1 MPRVSQVITQTVA
14 VEQKLTISPKQ
25 QLTLRKHLQNVQ
37 MKRKKIK
44 EWKADIDASVGQ
56 VEDILADLGAEEL
69 EFEGFKTK
77 IVAGVRKKFNAEKFV
92 KKGGNL
98 AVYLAAMDELP
109 VAAYV
114 KVTPPGETD
123 DDA

>member
-44 EWKADIDASVGQ
+44 ELEKDVKASIGE
-56 VEDILADLGAEEL
+56 VEDVLADLGAEEL

-98 AVYLAAMDELP
+98 AIYQAAMDELP

-114 KVTPPGETD
+114 KVTPPGEKD